1 MTPSVAVI
9 STFSVVSKEELTRSL
24 EEMIFEA
31 STGALNAAGLT
42 AGDVDGIVLSGN
54 DQIDGRVISVMSGAG
69 PAGGVSHD
77 TTMISSSGDH
87 ALVYGFLRLKSGQGK
102 NVLVVGWAKPS
113 ESVAPLRA
121 ELMSAEPYLLRQFGM
136 TNAIASALQASRW
149 ADPQTL
155 IDYSKIVA
163 WPLTKSDLPA
173 IGDSVHALVLAVD
186 GAFRRGTELAWIIDA
201 AWATVSYE
209 LGDRDLTSFDSL
221 QLAMN
226 QILRRERS
234 NGADRWD
241 AVEIGG
247 DSELAIEAVARVLNF
262 NKSSTI
268 NASGSLA
275 TTLTSPHVSG
285 LTRMVAAINAVKDH
299 QTNET
304 DKPSERLTAG
314 IGFNGFASQ
323 GTTVMVFSNSKTRTS

>member
-1 MTPSVAVI
+1 MTPRVAVI
-9 STFSVVSKEELTRSL
+9 STFSVVSREELSRSL

-42 AGDVDGIVLSGN
+42 ADDVDGIVLSGN

-69 PAGGVSHD
+69 PAGGVNHD

-87 ALVYGFLRLKSGQGK
+87 ALVYGFLRLRSGQGK

-149 ADPQTL
+149 KVRDGL

-163 WPLTKSDLPA
+163 WPLRESDLPA
-173 IGDSVHALVLAVD
+173 IGDSVHAVVLAVE
-186 GAFRRGTELAWIIDA
+186 GAFQAETELAWIIDA

-221 QLAMN
+221 QLAMD
-226 QILRRERS
+226 QMRRREKTIEVDQWS
-234 NGADRWD
+234 AIEIGAGSEQ
-241 AVEIGG
+241 AVE
-247 DSELAIEAVARVLNF
+247 AVVRLLKF

-275 TTLTSPHVSG
+275 TKPTSPHVSG
-285 LTRMVAAINAVKDH
+285 LARMVAAINAVKE
-299 QTNET
+299 QNILET
-304 DKPSERLTAG
+304 EVASERLTAG
-314 IGFNGFASQ
+314 IGFNGFAGQ
-323 GTTVMVFSNSKTRTS
+323 GATVMVFSNSKIRAS